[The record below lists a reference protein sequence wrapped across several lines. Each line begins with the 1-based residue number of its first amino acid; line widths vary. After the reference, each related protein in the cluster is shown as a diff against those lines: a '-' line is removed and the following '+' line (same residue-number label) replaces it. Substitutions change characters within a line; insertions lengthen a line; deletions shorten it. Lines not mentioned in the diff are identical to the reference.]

1 MPKSIIGIYSIF
13 NTYSLWYKNLEIVK
27 CFAKVELVG
36 CAVSVRLLKIENF
49 FFLQYLTKITLL
61 MLYSWIVILIKL
73 TFITFIFSGIF
84 SLVKIRTVMKQ
95 DGVKTDKLEKL
106 IARIG
111 VFSILYTIPK
121 CVIIG
126 KISCNLLFNQGRR
139 VMYYQTKLEL

>member
-1 MPKSIIGIYSIF
+1 MYYLILAPPPQPIPVKA
-13 NTYSLWYKNLEIVK
+13 LNL
-27 CFAKVELVG
+27 
-36 CAVSVRLLKIENF
+36 
-49 FFLQYLTKITLL
+49 
-61 MLYSWIVILIKL
+61 ILI

-95 DGVKTDKLEKL
+95 DGGKTDKLEKL

-126 KISCNLLFNQGRR
+126 K
-139 VMYYQTKLEL
+139 T